1 MTRVIHGAMIATVRN
16 KFLWVLVVGFAFFFI
31 LQSPQEAAELVRE
44 ALAFTRDVIDSAAT
58 AFAEFI
64 RNLT

>member
-1 MTRVIHGAMIATVRN
+1 MRN